1 MLAPLIAG
9 FASGETMVALRNAKR
24 AAVVYLFAAIAA
36 ACGVGFLVAAA
47 YIWTAAWLGSIQ
59 AAVGFGVFFILVAL
73 LIVLAHRFRA
83 RSRARILAQK
93 RASDVKALGIAT
105 AVAALPSLLKG
116 KAGIG
121 MLAVPVL
128 ALGAYAFYLRS
139 RKADPDLPPE

>member
-24 AAVVYLFAAIAA
+24 AALVYLFAALAA
-36 ACGVGFLVAAA
+36 ALGVGFLVGAA
-47 YIWTAAWLGSIQ
+47 YIWTAAWLGPIQ
-59 AAVGFGVFFILVAL
+59 AALGFGVFFILVAL
-73 LIVLAHRFRA
+73 FIVLAHRLRA

-93 RASDVKALGIAT
+93 RAADVKALGIAT

-128 ALGAYAFYLRS
+128 ALGAYAYYLRS
-139 RKADPDLPPE
+139 RKADQELPPE